1 MKHVNIKNIILIAM
15 VLVCIYLSS
24 NVWLKLPDFFDSDNR
39 EADKQEKVT
48 DVNVWNVVKPIKSV
62 IKYKDNYTITYS
74 DNQDVWDNTVKI
86 IKDAFDNFDSSVI
99 NESAPFPAQYLKFD
113 FNTSIPVE
121 IFTGNMKIENKHI
134 NETIKNI
141 KNIIIDVDNPKSIYI
156 YNGENT
162 VKIENDSINT
172 QEASTMVRQ
181 FDFDSATQ
189 FAFDQVIAEEKIQV
203 PIPLE
208 TAALSPV
215 LVQSELDV
223 FDTDT
228 INQIAKKY
236 FKNNYDYVRKS
247 VEVNGNT
254 VYMYRTEKILKINS
268 EGLLDFYDTTADLK
282 NSSDVY
288 ESLVAAINF
297 TEDFLGFPEDVYLNN
312 VESIVY
318 DGSYGYRYTFSYKI
332 LEHPIL
338 FSKVRE
344 NSALQVDVVGDNV
357 ISYKRF
363 IRKADESQMEERNE
377 ISVLP
382 AIDVIDMNLDLETGS
397 QNYEEAP
404 EIKPLKKD
412 MLNEINN
419 VYLGYFDLSR
429 ISKEQLLRVVWVME
443 TQDKT
448 WIFNAMSGKLIE
460 EWQ

>member
-1 MKHVNIKNIILIAM
+1 MKHGNIKNIILIAM
-15 VLVCIYLSS
+15 VVVCIYLSS
-24 NVWLKLPDFFDSDNR
+24 NVWLKLPDLFDSGNR
-39 EADKQEKVT
+39 EADKQGIT
-48 DVNVWNVVKPIKSV
+48 ADIDIWDVVRPIKSV

-74 DNQDVWDNTVKI
+74 DYKDVWGKTVYM
-86 IKDAFDNFDSSVI
+86 IKDAFDNFDSSIV

-134 NETIKNI
+134 NDKIKNV
-141 KNIIIDVDNPKSIYI
+141 KNIIIDLDNPKSIYI

-162 VKIENDSINT
+162 VRIENDIINT
-172 QEASTMVRQ
+172 QEISEIVIQ
-181 FDFDSATQ
+181 FDFNGTTQ
-189 FAFDQVIAEEKIQV
+189 FAFDQVIGEEKIQV

-228 INQIAKKY
+228 INQIAKNY

-254 VYMYRTEKILKINS
+254 VYMYRTEKMLKINS

-297 TEDFLGFPEDVYLNN
+297 TEEFLGLPDDGYLNK

-344 NSALQVDVVGDNV
+344 NSALQIDVVGDNV

-363 IRKADESQMEERNE
+363 IRKMDESQMDRRSEVQ
-377 ISVLP
+377 ILP
-382 AIDVIDMNLDLETGS
+382 AVDVISMNLNLETEPQS
-397 QNYEEAP
+397 EDEVT

-412 MLNEINN
+412 TLKEINN

-429 ISKEQLLRVVWVME
+429 ISKEQLLRVVWVVE
-443 TQDKT
+443 TQDRT
-448 WIFNAMSGKLIE
+448 WIFNAISGKLIE